1 MSGTDLKF
9 SLIFEIKHKVLA
21 EIHNL
26 DNKKPCQESDMQ
38 LKINRWHRYFSEFI
52 FHNFL
57 NSISDMTF
65 SSELKNAED
74 VENYSQVSILPNFS
88 KIYEM
93 YLYDQMR

>member
-1 MSGTDLKF
+1 
-9 SLIFEIKHKVLA
+9 
-21 EIHNL
+21 
-26 DNKKPCQESDMQ
+26 
-38 LKINRWHRYFSEFI
+38 
-52 FHNFL
+52 
-57 NSISDMTF
+57 MTF